1 MTQATN
7 SFGIAAFSK
16 LLKKVEIDL
25 DAEQIADLL
34 WLALQMEEVKVTPTP
49 ETQILEPET
58 PIETNNSDSQ
68 LTTPPQKKPPVSRKD
83 SIPVYLPPTSKPSQ
97 QKPNQSV
104 SEGIPFKAPTAPALR
119 NPLAL
124 ARALRPLMR
133 KVPSQIKTVLDEEE
147 TVTQIAEKR
156 VWTPV
161 LKPAP
166 ERWLDVAL
174 VVEETRST
182 VIWREI
188 IAEFQRLIEL
198 QGAFRYVR
206 TWSLKADEDGEIKL
220 FTKGNLSGNKQRYRS
235 EKELFEPTGRRL
247 VLLVSD
253 CISPLW
259 RQGKIHEFL
268 KRLSNAQPLA
278 IVQLLPE
285 KLWVRTALGAGFPV
299 QLSALLPGV
308 PNNQLIVD
316 GLPVWSEV
324 DTANVVTLP
333 VITLEPDSLKQW
345 SRVVAGVGSTRSAGV
360 LFDLSLVAS
369 LTQTSLTNNEQLSPA
384 DLVKRFRTTASP
396 IARRLAGLM
405 AVVPVRLPVVYL
417 IQETMLK
424 ESMQVHVAE
433 VFMSGLLR
441 PVSSDDSHGK
451 PNIVQYEFVEGVR
464 ELLVDSVP
472 IPDIEDV
479 LEAVSQYIARKLGVS
494 IKSFVALLSLQDDWD
509 TTTKQEVLPFAQIT
523 SQVLKRMGREYAAL
537 ALQLEQK
544 DSEPKEVLTDA
555 QFPRIQTFEFELAT
569 ITIETETSLDIDLQ
583 VFEFEVATIELGR
596 ELTINRSRQQARSF
610 KEDLGNGVLLEMVAI
625 PEGTFLMGSPENEPE
640 RRNSESP
647 QHEVI
652 VKAFFMGK
660 YPVTQAQWE
669 VVAALPQINREL
681 DPNPS
686 YFKGSKRPVERI
698 TWLEAVEFCDRLSK
712 HTKKPYRLPSEA
724 EWEYACRARTTT
736 PFHFGETITTDLA
749 NYKGDYT
756 YGAGS
761 RGTYRRETTPVGSFD
776 VANAFGLY
784 DMHGNVW
791 EWCVDR
797 WHDNYEGAP
806 DDGSAWVEQNDNK
819 NNYQILMVRRG
830 GSWSNDPVFCR
841 SAVRDLSNAGYI
853 NRNVGFRI
861 VCGAEWTY

>member
-1 MTQATN
+1 MQATN

-34 WLALQMEEVKVTPTP
+34 WLALQMEEVKVTPTS
-49 ETQILEPET
+49 ETQIVEPET
-58 PIETNNSDSQ
+58 PIEIETSDSQ
-68 LTTPPQKKPPVSRKD
+68 PTKPTPAKPPVSQP
-83 SIPVYLPPTSKPSQ
+83 SASVYLPPTSKGSE
-97 QKPNQSV
+97 QKQNKNL
-104 SEGIPFKAPTAPALR
+104 SEGIKFKAPTAPALR
-119 NPLAL
+119 QPLAL

-174 VVEETRST
+174 VVEETSST

-188 IAEFQRLIEL
+188 IAEFQKLIEL

-220 FTKGNLSGNKQRYRS
+220 FNKGNFLGNKQRYRS
-235 EKELFEPTGRRL
+235 EKELLEPTGRRL

-259 RQGKIHEFL
+259 RQGKIHKFL

-308 PNNQLIVD
+308 ANNQLIID
-316 GLPVWSEV
+316 GLPVWEEV
-324 DTANVVTLP
+324 NTANAVTLP

-345 SRVVAGVGSTRSAGV
+345 SRVVAGIGSTRSAGI

-369 LTQTSLTNNEQLSPA
+369 LTQTALTNNEPLSPA
-384 DLVKRFRTTASP
+384 DLVKRFRTTASTT
-396 IARRLAGLM
+396 ARRLAGLM
-405 AVVPVRLPVVYL
+405 AVVPVSLPVVYL

-441 PVSSDDSHGK
+441 PISSEDSHGK
-451 PNIVQYEFVEGVR
+451 PEIIQYEFVEGVR
-464 ELLVDSVP
+464 ELLIDSVP

-479 LEAVSQYIARKLGVS
+479 LKAVSQYIARKLGFS

-509 TTTKQEVLPFAQIT
+509 TATKQEVLPFAQIT
-523 SQVLKRMGREYAAL
+523 TQVLRRMGREYAAL
-537 ALQLEQK
+537 ALQLERK
-544 DSEPKEVLTDA
+544 HSEQQEVLIDG
-555 QFPRIQTFEFELAT
+555 QFPPIQTFEFEVAT

-583 VFEFEVATIELGR
+583 PFEFEVVTIVPKQTDWLER
-596 ELTINRSRQQARSF
+596 ELTINRSRQQARNF

-625 PEGTFLMGSPENEPE
+625 PEGTFLMGSPENEKM
-640 RRNSESP
+640 RNESESP
-647 QHEVI
+647 QHEVT

-660 YPVTQAQWE
+660 YPVTQAQWKA
-669 VVAALPQINREL
+669 VAALPQINQEL
-681 DPNPS
+681 DSNPS
-686 YFKGSKRPVERI
+686 FFRDSNLPVQ
-698 TWLEAVEFCDRLSK
+698 TVSWYDAVEFCARLSQLTGK
-712 HTKKPYRLPSEA
+712 TYRLPSEA
-724 EWEYACRARTTT
+724 EWEYACRAGTTT
-736 PFHFGETITTDLA
+736 PFHFGETITPELA
-749 NYKGDYT
+749 NYDCNYVYDNDHK
-756 YGAGS
+756 
-761 RGTYRRETTPVGSFD
+761 RNPRKRTTPVGSFG
-776 VANAFGLY
+776 VANTFGLY

-791 EWCVDR
+791 EWCADH
-797 WHDNYEGAP
+797 WHGGYKGAP
-806 DDGSAWVEQNDNK
+806 DDGSIWLSGGSSDR
-819 NNYQILMVRRG
+819 LLRG
-830 GSWSNDPVFCR
+830 GSWYSDLESCR
-841 SAVRDLSNAGYI
+841 SACRNHYDAGYSNNGI
-853 NRNVGFRI
+853 GFRV
-861 VCGAEWTY
+861 VCAAG

>member
-1 MTQATN
+1 MMRQL
-7 SFGIAAFSK
+7 GIAAFDK

-34 WLALQMEEVKVTPTP
+34 WLALQIEEVKVTPTP
-49 ETQILEPET
+49 EMQILEPET

-68 LTTPPQKKPPVSRKD
+68 LTTPPQKNPPVSHQP
-83 SIPVYLPPTSKPSQ
+83 SASVYLPPTSKGSQ
-97 QKPNQSV
+97 QKQNKSI
-104 SEGIPFKAPTAPALR
+104 EGIPFKAPAAPALR

-220 FTKGNLSGNKQRYRS
+220 FTKGNLSGNKQGYRS
-235 EKELFEPTGRRL
+235 EKELLEPTGRRL

-259 RQGKIHEFL
+259 RQGKIHDFL

-285 KLWVRTALGAGFPV
+285 RLWVRTALGAGFPV

-308 PNNQLIVD
+308 ANNQLIVD

-324 DTANVVTLP
+324 DVNHAISLP

-345 SRVVAGVGSTRSAGV
+345 SRVVTGVGSTRSAGV

-369 LTQTSLTNNEQLSPA
+369 LTQTELTNNEQLSPA

-405 AVVPVRLPVVYL
+405 AVVPVSLPVVYL

-441 PVSSDDSHGK
+441 PISSDDSHGK
-451 PNIVQYEFVEGVR
+451 PEIIQYEFVEGVR
-464 ELLVDSVP
+464 ELLLNSVP

-479 LEAVSQYIARKLGVS
+479 LKAVSQYIARKLGLS

-509 TTTKQEVLPFAQIT
+509 TATKQEVLPFAQIT

-544 DSEPKEVLTDA
+544 HSEPKEVLTDA
-555 QFPRIQTFEFELAT
+555 QFPPIQTFEFELAT
-569 ITIETETSLDIDLQ
+569 ITIETETSLEIDLQ
-583 VFEFEVATIELGR
+583 PFEFEVATIEPKQTDVLAT

-610 KEDLGNGVLLEMVAI
+610 KEDLGNGVQLEMVAI
-625 PEGTFLMGSPENEPE
+625 PEGTFLMGSSEDEIGHE
-640 RRNSESP
+640 DFESP
-647 QHEVI
+647 QHEVTI
-652 VKAFFMGK
+652 KAFFMGK
-660 YPVTQAQWE
+660 YPVTQAQWKA
-669 VVAALPQINREL
+669 VAALPQINQEL
-681 DPNPS
+681 DSNPS
-686 YFKGSKRPVERI
+686 FFRDSNLPVENVS
-698 TWLEAVEFCDRLSK
+698 WYDAAEFCARLSQLTGK
-712 HTKKPYRLPSEA
+712 TYRLPSEA
-724 EWEYACRARTTT
+724 EWEYACRAGTTT
-736 PFHFGETITTDLA
+736 PFHFGETITPELA
-749 NYKGDYT
+749 NYDCNYVYGTGYKGNNR
-756 YGAGS
+756 S
-761 RGTYRRETTPVGSFD
+761 KTTPVGSFK

-791 EWCVDR
+791 EWCADH
-797 WHDNYEGAP
+797 WLDNYEGRP
-806 DDGSAWVEQNDNK
+806 LNK
-819 NNYQILMVRRG
+819 NIWLSSNESSRRLLRG
-830 GSWSNDPVFCR
+830 GSWNVNPAHCR
-841 SAVRDLSNAGYI
+841 SAFRYSLYPGNLNYGYFI
-853 NRNVGFRI
+853 GFR
-861 VCGAEWTY
+861 VVYTAA

>member
-1 MTQATN
+1 MRQL
-7 SFGIAAFSK
+7 GITAFSK

-25 DAEQIADLL
+25 DAEQIADIL
-34 WLALQMEEVKVTPTP
+34 WLALQMGEVKVTPTP
-49 ETQILEPET
+49 GTQIAEPET
-58 PIETNNSDSQ
+58 PIEIDTSENQ
-68 LTTPPQKKPPVSRKD
+68 PTTPPQKKPPVSHQHKA
-83 SIPVYLPPTSKPSQ
+83 SAYLPPTSKSSQ
-97 QKPNQSV
+97 QKQNQSV
-104 SEGIPFKAPTAPALR
+104 EGIPFKAPAAPALR
-119 NPLAL
+119 QPLAL

-188 IAEFQRLIEL
+188 IAEWKRLIEL

-220 FTKGNLSGNKQRYRS
+220 FTKRNLSGNKQGYRS
-235 EKELFEPTGRRL
+235 EKELLEPTGRRL

-285 KLWVRTALGAGFPV
+285 RLWVRTALGAGFLV

-308 PNNQLIVD
+308 ANHQLIVD

-324 DTANVVTLP
+324 DTANAVTLP
-333 VITLEPDSLKQW
+333 IITLEPDSLKQW
-345 SRVVAGVGSTRSAGV
+345 SRVVAGVGSTRSAGI

-369 LTQTSLTNNEQLSPA
+369 LTKTVLTNNEQLSPA
-384 DLVKRFRTTASP
+384 DLVKLFRTTASTT
-396 IARRLAGLM
+396 ARRLAGLM
-405 AVVPVRLPVVYL
+405 AVVPVSLPVVYL

-441 PVSSDDSHGK
+441 PISSDNSYGK
-451 PNIVQYEFVEGVR
+451 PEIIQYEFVEGVR
-464 ELLVDSVP
+464 ELLLDSVP

-479 LEAVSQYIARKLGVS
+479 LEAVSQYIARKLGFS

-509 TTTKQEVLPFAQIT
+509 RATKQEVLPFAQIT
-523 SQVLKRMGREYAAL
+523 SQVLQRMGREYAAL

-544 DSEPKEVLTDA
+544 HSEQEDLLTDA

-583 VFEFEVATIELGR
+583 PFEFEVATIEPKQTDWSGV

-610 KEDLGNGVLLEMVAI
+610 KEDLGNGVQLEMVAI

-640 RRNSESP
+640 RRKSESP
-647 QHEVI
+647 QHEVT
-652 VKAFFMGK
+652 VKAFFMGR
-660 YPVTQAQWE
+660 YPVTQAQWKA
-669 VVAALPQINREL
+669 VAALPQINQEL
-681 DPNPS
+681 DSNPS
-686 YFKGSKRPVERI
+686 FFRDSNLPVQ
-698 TWLEAVEFCDRLSK
+698 TVSWYDAVEFCARLSQLTGK
-712 HTKKPYRLPSEA
+712 TYRLPSEA
-724 EWEYACRARTTT
+724 EWEYACRAGTTT
-736 PFHFGETITTDLA
+736 PFHFGETIIPELA
-749 NYKGDYT
+749 NYNCNYVYDNDRK
-756 YGAGS
+756 
-761 RGTYRRETTPVGSFD
+761 RNPRKRTTPVGSFG
-776 VANAFGLY
+776 VANTFGLY

-791 EWCVDR
+791 EWCADH
-797 WHDNYEGAP
+797 WHDGYKDAP
-806 DDGSAWVEQNDNK
+806 LDESIWLSSGESSDR
-819 NNYQILMVRRG
+819 LLRG
-830 GSWSNDPVFCR
+830 GSWYSDLESCR
-841 SAVRDLSNAGYI
+841 SACRNHYDAGYSNNGI
-853 NRNVGFRI
+853 GFRVVYAVAWI
-861 VCGAEWTY
+861 R

>member
-7 SFGIAAFSK
+7 SLGIAAFSK

-34 WLALQMEEVKVTPTP
+34 WLALQMGEVKVTPTP
-49 ETQILEPET
+49 EMQIVEPET
-58 PIETNNSDSQ
+58 PIESNNSDSQ
-68 LTTPPQKKPPVSRKD
+68 LTTPPLAKPPVSHQP
-83 SIPVYLPPTSKPSQ
+83 SVSAYLPPTSKPSQ
-97 QKPNQSV
+97 QKQNKSV
-104 SEGIPFKAPTAPALR
+104 EGIPFKAPAAPALR
-119 NPLAL
+119 QPLAL

-206 TWSLKADEDGEIKL
+206 TWSLKADEDGEIQL
-220 FTKGNLSGNKQRYRS
+220 FTKGNLSGNKQGYRS
-235 EKELFEPTGRRL
+235 EKELLEPTGRRL

-285 KLWVRTALGAGFPV
+285 RLWVRTALGAGFPV
-299 QLSALLPGV
+299 QFSALLPGV

-324 DTANVVTLP
+324 DVNHAVSLP

-345 SRVVAGVGSTRSAGV
+345 SRVVTGVGSTRSAGI

-369 LTQTSLTNNEQLSPA
+369 LTQTALTNNEQLSPA
-384 DLVKRFRTTASP
+384 NLVKRFRTTASTT
-396 IARRLAGLM
+396 ARRLAGLM
-405 AVVPVRLPVVYL
+405 AVVPVSLPVVYL

-441 PVSSDDSHGK
+441 PITSDNSNNK
-451 PNIVQYEFVEGVR
+451 PDIIQYEFVEGVR
-464 ELLVDSVP
+464 ELLLDSVP

-479 LEAVSQYIARKLGVS
+479 LKAVSQYIARKLGLS
-494 IKSFVALLSLQDDWD
+494 IKSFVALLSPQDDWD

-523 SQVLKRMGREYAAL
+523 SQVLKRMGREYAAF
-537 ALQLEQK
+537 AEQLERK
-544 DSEPKEVLTDA
+544 YSEQKEVLTDA
-555 QFPRIQTFEFELAT
+555 QFPPIQTFEFELAT
-569 ITIETETSLDIDLQ
+569 ITIETETSINIDLQ
-583 VFEFEVATIELGR
+583 PFEFEVATIESKQTDVLGT
-596 ELTINRSRQQARSF
+596 ELTINRSRLQSQSF
-610 KEDLGNGVLLEMVAI
+610 KEDLGNTVQLEMVAI
-625 PEGTFLMGSPENEPE
+625 PGDTFLMGSPENEK
-640 RRNSESP
+640 RRNESESP
-647 QHEVI
+647 QHKVT

-660 YPVTQAQWE
+660 YPVTQTQWRA
-669 VVAALPQINREL
+669 VANIPQVKREL
-681 DPNPS
+681 NPEPS
-686 YFKGSKRPVERI
+686 SFKGLNLPVQTI
-698 TWLEAVEFCDRLSK
+698 SWYDAVEFCDRLSQY
-712 HTKKPYRLPSEA
+712 TGKPYRLPSEA
-724 EWEYACRARTTT
+724 EWEYACRAGTTT
-736 PFHFGETITTDLA
+736 PFHFGETITPELA
-749 NYKGDYT
+749 NYYCNYVYDNGHKGNP
-756 YGAGS
+756 
-761 RGTYRRETTPVGSFD
+761 RKKTTPVGNFN

-791 EWCVDR
+791 EWCADH

-806 DDGSAWVEQNDNK
+806 NDESIWLFSNE
-819 NNYQILMVRRG
+819 NSTRLLRG
-830 GSWSNDPVFCR
+830 GSWVNHPGDCR
-841 SAVRDLSNAGYI
+841 SAVRRRSLADYRYYDI
-853 NRNVGFRI
+853 GFRV
-861 VCGAEWTY
+861 VCGVQWT